1 MSWTLPRLV
10 PRSAPAV
17 LLVLTLA
24 AGIAFAA
31 VSHLVN
37 RYNANQQAR
46 GRKLYQQGLA
56 DVGAG
61 KLDAAVEEFRAAL
74 TCDPSNPQYQLSLG
88 RALRDTGR
96 LDQAESYLLALWQ
109 RAPQDGTINLALGR
123 VAARRG
129 SVDDSIRYYH
139 NAMYGVWSADADA
152 NRRKARLELIEFLL
166 QKGAR
171 AQAQSELVALA
182 ASLPP
187 DPELRLQ
194 AAQFFAQAQDYRDAL
209 SEYEQVLRL
218 NRGDPVALAGAG
230 EAAYRAG
237 HYRTSLRY
245 LQEAVEANPQDSHS
259 RQLVEY
265 ATLVLRTDPFVRRI
279 SDAEHVRRLTSA
291 FLHAG
296 DRLKSCA
303 RAKGVNLENASA
315 NSGTSL
321 SASISSPSEALA
333 SLAQRWSALK
343 PALRR
348 LRAPGED
355 DLPDAIMDLVFQIE
369 QQTANDCGEPQGA
382 DQALLLLSR
391 NREGADQ

>member
-1 MSWTLPRLV
+1 MSWALSKLV

-24 AGIAFAA
+24 TVVAFAA

-46 GRKLYQQGLA
+46 GRRLYVQGLA
-56 DVGAG
+56 DVSAG

-74 TCDPSNPQYQLSLG
+74 TCDPSNSQYQLSLG

-152 NRRKARLELIEFLL
+152 DANRRKARIELIEFLL

-187 DPELRLQ
+187 DLQLPLQ
-194 AAQFFAQAQDYRDAL
+194 AGQLFAQAQ
-209 SEYEQVLRL
+209 EY
-218 NRGDPVALAGAG
+218 
-230 EAAYRAG
+230 
-237 HYRTSLRY
+237 
-245 LQEAVEANPQDSHS
+245 
-259 RQLVEY
+259 
-265 ATLVLRTDPFVRRI
+265 
-279 SDAEHVRRLTSA
+279 
-291 FLHAG
+291 
-296 DRLKSCA
+296 
-303 RAKGVNLENASA
+303 
-315 NSGTSL
+315 
-321 SASISSPSEALA
+321 
-333 SLAQRWSALK
+333 
-343 PALRR
+343 
-348 LRAPGED
+348 
-355 DLPDAIMDLVFQIE
+355 
-369 QQTANDCGEPQGA
+369 
-382 DQALLLLSR
+382 
-391 NREGADQ
+391 

>member
-1 MSWTLPRLV
+1 MSSAFSKFI

-24 AGIAFAA
+24 TFVAFAA

-46 GRKLYQQGLA
+46 GRKLYVQGLA
-56 DVGAG
+56 DVSAG

-74 TCDPSNPQYQLSLG
+74 TCDPSNSQYQLSLG

-152 NRRKARLELIEFLL
+152 NRRKARIELIEFLL

-187 DPELRLQ
+187 DPQLHLQ
-194 AAQFFAQAQDYRDAL
+194 TGQFFAQAQDYRDAL

-237 HYRTSLRY
+237 HYRTSQRY
-245 LQEAVEANPQDSHS
+245 LQEAVKANPQDSHL
-259 RQLVEY
+259 RQLLESAV
-265 ATLVLRTDPFVRRI
+265 LVLHIDPFVRRI
-279 SDAEHVRRLTSA
+279 SDAERVRRITSA
-291 FLHAG
+291 FVHAG

-303 RAKGVNLENASA
+303 RSKGVKLENASVE
-315 NSGTSL
+315 SGPSV
-321 SASISSPSEALA
+321 SSSMSPNALV
-333 SLAQRWSALK
+333 SLAKRWLAMK
-343 PALRR
+343 PDLRH
-348 LRAPGED
+348 LRSSSES

-369 QQTANDCGEPQGA
+369 QQTDADCGEPQGA
-382 DQALLLLSR
+382 DQALLLLAR

>member
-1 MSWTLPRLV
+1 MSWTLPKFV

-24 AGIAFAA
+24 TIVAFAA

-46 GRKLYQQGLA
+46 GRKVYAQGLA
-56 DVGAG
+56 DVSAG

-96 LDQAESYLLALWQ
+96 LDQAESYLFALWQ
-109 RAPQDGTINLALGR
+109 RAPQDGTINLAVGR

-152 NRRKARLELIEFLL
+152 NRRKARVELIEFLL

-187 DPELRLQ
+187 DPQLHLQ
-194 AAQFFAQAQDYRDAL
+194 AAQFFVQAQDYRDAL
-209 SEYEQVLRL
+209 SEYEQVLRM
-218 NRGDPVALAGAG
+218 NRGDSVALAGAG
-230 EAAYRAG
+230 EATYRAG
-237 HYRTSLRY
+237 HYRTSQRY
-245 LQEAVEANPQDSHS
+245 LQGAVKVNPQDSHS
-259 RQLVEY
+259 RQLLES

-279 SDAEHVRRLTSA
+279 SDAERVRRLTAA
-291 FLHAG
+291 FVRAG

-303 RAKGVNLENASA
+303 REKGVNLENSSA
-315 NSGTSL
+315 NSGTSS
-321 SASISSPSEALA
+321 SASTSSPSNALA
-333 SLAQRWSALK
+333 SLAERWLAMK
-343 PALRR
+343 PDLRR
-348 LRAPGED
+348 LRVPGED
-355 DLPDAIMDLVFQIE
+355 DLPDMIMDLIFQIE

-382 DQALLLLSR
+382 DQSLLRLSR